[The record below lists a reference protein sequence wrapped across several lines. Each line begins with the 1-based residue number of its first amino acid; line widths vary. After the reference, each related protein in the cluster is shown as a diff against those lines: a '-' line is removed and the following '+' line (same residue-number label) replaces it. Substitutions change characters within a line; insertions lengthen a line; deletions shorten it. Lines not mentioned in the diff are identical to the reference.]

1 MLAHQMPNSVSI
13 VGAGRVGRALG
24 RQLHALRWRIRTV
37 TALTITSAREAV
49 RAIGAGHPFESL
61 NLSILDATNIFITT
75 PDDAIESVAE
85 ELAQLGGKDWSG
97 KIVFH
102 MSGAKDS
109 SILRPLADL
118 GAATGSMHPM
128 QTFSDQRNTEMTG
141 CIFGIEGSPAALKT
155 ARKMIRQMGGL
166 AVRLSEANRAAY
178 HVAGTF
184 VCASVLALEE
194 SATRILMEQGYTRR
208 QATRALLALTRRTLD
223 NFEWSGPR
231 AAWTGALARRDFSTI
246 GAHVD
251 ALGKFPPEYLEAY
264 KAVTRL
270 AASVLS
276 SEPEALLKRLNTE
289 IARGK
294 NRNGEASQAK
304 PVPPIDPIE
313 KTRQE
318 ENWQG

>member
-1 MLAHQMPNSVSI
+1 MLAQYMPNSVSI

-24 RQLHALRWRIRTV
+24 RQLHALRWRIQAV

-49 RAIGAGHPFESL
+49 RAIGAGIPSEHL

-75 PDDAIESVAE
+75 PDDAIQSVAE
-85 ELAQLGGKDWSG
+85 ELAHLGGKDWNR

-109 SILRPLADL
+109 SILQSLADL
-118 GAATGSMHPM
+118 GAATGSMHPL

-166 AVRLSEANRAAY
+166 AVRLSGANRAAY

-194 SATRILMEQGYTRR
+194 SATRILMEQGFTRR

-246 GAHVD
+246 RAHVG
-251 ALGKFPPEYLEAY
+251 ALAKFPPEYLEVY

-276 SEPEALLKRLNTE
+276 SEPEELLKRLNTE
-289 IARGK
+289 IARGEK
-294 NRNGEASQAK
+294 RNRQAPHTK
-304 PVPPIDPIE
+304 DAPSINPINRTP
-313 KTRQE
+313 QE
-318 ENWQG
+318 ENCQG